1 MRARID
7 TAEIARRAG
16 VCRRHATARIVT
28 RADFPKPVVNLSQ
41 KNRLWDEAQVDAYLA
56 KGRR

>member
-1 MRARID
+1 MRRID
-7 TAEIARRAG
+7 TKEIAAKAG
-16 VCRRHATARIVT
+16 VCRRHATSRIVT

-41 KNRLWDEAQVDAYLA
+41 KNRLWREDQVDAYLA